1 MAKDQTNDEE
11 LLRKEINR
19 LTSVLRT
26 LRTEGTKL
34 DEGLLKTIQVMA
46 KSADEWGKQLT
57 IEKGKTD
64 RLKGV
69 ADRMTKNHEWIDK
82 HTATMAK
89 NRAQQQANSLGK
101 QLFLK
106 DSVEKYIKP
115 QNNLNY

>member
-89 NRAQQQANSLGK
+89 KSTATSKQSWKTKRASTGCAN
-101 QLFLK
+101 
-106 DSVEKYIKP
+106 KY
-115 QNNLNY
+115 